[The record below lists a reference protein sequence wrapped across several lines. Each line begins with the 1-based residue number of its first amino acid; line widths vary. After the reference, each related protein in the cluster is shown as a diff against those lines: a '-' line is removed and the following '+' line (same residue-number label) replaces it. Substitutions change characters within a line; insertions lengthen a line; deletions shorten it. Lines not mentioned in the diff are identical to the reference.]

1 MKKIFVALCMGV
13 LSLSSFAQ
21 NQVKSFNDQ
30 KMELISKINEF
41 AANTERNNADGMQT
55 TYNQLQTMMANF
67 VALNKQKLS
76 ADKSNATLD
85 KKIKEEVRLMKDIA
99 EKAKDKKTNLMPILM
114 DLKFFVVTLD

>member
-1 MKKIFVALCMGV
+1 MKKIALALCMGL
-13 LSLSSFAQ
+13 LSLTSFAQ
-21 NQVKSFNDQ
+21 NQAKSYNDQ

-85 KKIKEEVRLMKDIA
+85 KKIKEEMRLMKDIS

>member
-85 KKIKEEVRLMKDIA
+85 KKIKEEVRLMKEIA

>member
-1 MKKIFVALCMGV
+1 MKKIALALFMGV

-21 NQVKSFNDQ
+21 NQAKSYNDQ
-30 KMELISKINEF
+30 KMEMISKINEF

-55 TYNQLQTMMANF
+55 TYNQLQTMMTNF

-85 KKIKEEVRLMKDIA
+85 KKVKEEMRLMKDIT

>member
-1 MKKIFVALCMGV
+1 MKKIALALCMSV

-21 NQVKSFNDQ
+21 NQAKSYNDQ
-30 KMELISKINEF
+30 KMEMISKINEF
-41 AANTERNNADGMQT
+41 AANTERNNADRMQT

>member
-1 MKKIFVALCMGV
+1 MKKIALALCMSV

-21 NQVKSFNDQ
+21 NQAKSYNDQ
-30 KMELISKINEF
+30 KMEMISKINEF

-55 TYNQLQTMMANF
+55 TYNQLQTMMTNF

-85 KKIKEEVRLMKDIA
+85 KKVKEEMRLMKEIS

>member
-1 MKKIFVALCMGV
+1 MKKIVLALCMGV

>member
-21 NQVKSFNDQ
+21 NQVKSYNDQ

-85 KKIKEEVRLMKDIA
+85 KKIKEEVRLMKEIA

>member
-1 MKKIFVALCMGV
+1 
-13 LSLSSFAQ
+13 
-21 NQVKSFNDQ
+21 
-30 KMELISKINEF
+30 MELISKINEF

-85 KKIKEEVRLMKDIA
+85 KKIKEELRLMKDIS

>member
-1 MKKIFVALCMGV
+1 MKKIVLALCMGF

-21 NQVKSFNDQ
+21 NQVKSYNDQ

-85 KKIKEEVRLMKDIA
+85 KKVKEEMRLMKDIT

>member
-1 MKKIFVALCMGV
+1 MKKIALALCMSV

-21 NQVKSFNDQ
+21 NQAKSYNDQ

-85 KKIKEEVRLMKDIA
+85 KKIKEEMRLMIDIS

>member
-1 MKKIFVALCMGV
+1 MKKIALALCMSV

-21 NQVKSFNDQ
+21 NQAKSYNDQ
-30 KMELISKINEF
+30 KMAMISKINEF
-41 AANTERNNADGMQT
+41 AANTERNNADRMQT

>member
-1 MKKIFVALCMGV
+1 MKKIALALCMSV

-21 NQVKSFNDQ
+21 NQAKSYNDQ
-30 KMELISKINEF
+30 KMEMISKINEF

-114 DLKFFVVTLD
+114 DLKFFVVTLH

>member
-1 MKKIFVALCMGV
+1 MKKIVLALCMGL
-13 LSLSSFAQ
+13 LSLTSFAQ
-21 NQVKSFNDQ
+21 NQAKSYNDQ

-85 KKIKEEVRLMKDIA
+85 KKIKEEMRLMKDIS

>member
-1 MKKIFVALCMGV
+1 MKKIALALCMSV

-21 NQVKSFNDQ
+21 NQAKSYYDQ
-30 KMELISKINEF
+30 KMEMISKINEF

>member
-1 MKKIFVALCMGV
+1 MKKIALALCMSV

-21 NQVKSFNDQ
+21 NQAKSYNDQ
-30 KMELISKINEF
+30 KMEMISKINEF
-41 AANTERNNADGMQT
+41 AANTERNNADRMQT

-85 KKIKEEVRLMKDIA
+85 KKIKEEMRLMKDIS

>member
-1 MKKIFVALCMGV
+1 MKKIALALCMSV

-21 NQVKSFNDQ
+21 NQAKSYNDQ
-30 KMELISKINEF
+30 KMEMISKINEF

-55 TYNQLQTMMANF
+55 TYNQLQTMMTNF

-85 KKIKEEVRLMKDIA
+85 KKIKEEMRLMKDIS

>member
-1 MKKIFVALCMGV
+1 MKKIVLALCMSV

-21 NQVKSFNDQ
+21 NQVKSYNDQ

-85 KKIKEEVRLMKDIA
+85 KKIKEEMRLMKDIT

>member
-1 MKKIFVALCMGV
+1 MKKIALALCMSV

-21 NQVKSFNDQ
+21 NQAKSYYDQ
-30 KMELISKINEF
+30 KMEMISKINEF

-85 KKIKEEVRLMKDIA
+85 KKIKEEMRLMKDIS